1 MSSALSKPA
10 ERVDT
15 AALNASA
22 IEQLTRRHPFSVE
35 DAYEIQRLSIERR
48 YARGEQLC
56 GVKMGFTSR
65 LKMQQMGVDE
75 MIWGRLTDA
84 MRIAPQ
90 SAINLAAY
98 IHPRAEPEIAFLMK
112 KSITGPVSP
121 AQAMSAV
128 EAVAPAIEIIDSR
141 YENFKFSLPDVIADN
156 CSSAGFVTGSW
167 SSPKVDIANLGMVFS
182 FNDDIVSVGSS
193 AAILGHPLQ
202 SLLAAARLLGNA
214 GLSLQ
219 AGWVVLA
226 GASTAAQAL
235 RGQLNVQV
243 EVEKLGS
250 VSFKAD

>member
-1 MSSALSKPA
+1 M
-10 ERVDT
+10 
-15 AALNASA
+15 
-22 IEQLTRRHPFSVE
+22 
-35 DAYEIQRLSIERR
+35 
-48 YARGEQLC
+48 
-56 GVKMGFTSR
+56 
-65 LKMQQMGVDE
+65 
-75 MIWGRLTDA
+75 
-84 MRIAPQ
+84 
-90 SAINLAAY
+90 
-98 IHPRAEPEIAFLMK
+98 
-112 KSITGPVSP
+112 
-121 AQAMSAV
+121 
-128 EAVAPAIEIIDSR
+128 
-141 YENFKFSLPDVIADN
+141 IADN
-156 CSSAGFVTGSW
+156 CSSAGFVIGSW
-167 SSPKVDIANLGMVFS
+167 RSPKVDIANLGMVFS

>member
-1 MSSALSKPA
+1 MSSALSKLA
-10 ERVDT
+10 DRIDT
-15 AALNASA
+15 AVLNAGA
-22 IEQLTRRHPFSVE
+22 IEQLTRQHQFSVE

-48 YARGEQLC
+48 YERGEKLC
-56 GVKMGFTSR
+56 GIKMGFTSR

-84 MRIAPQ
+84 MRVAPG
-90 SAINLAAY
+90 SEINLASY
-98 IHPRAEPEIAFLMK
+98 VHPRAEPEIAFLMK
-112 KSITGPVSP
+112 ESIAGPVSP

-156 CSSAGFVTGSW
+156 CSSAGFVTGGW
-167 SSPKVDIANLGMVFS
+167 SKPNVDIANLGMVFS
-182 FNDDIVSVGSS
+182 FNDDIVHVGSS

-226 GASTAAQAL
+226 GASTAAEAL
-235 RGQLNVQV
+235 RSPLNVQV
-243 EVEKLGS
+243 EVEKLGCA
-250 VSFKAD
+250 SFKVD